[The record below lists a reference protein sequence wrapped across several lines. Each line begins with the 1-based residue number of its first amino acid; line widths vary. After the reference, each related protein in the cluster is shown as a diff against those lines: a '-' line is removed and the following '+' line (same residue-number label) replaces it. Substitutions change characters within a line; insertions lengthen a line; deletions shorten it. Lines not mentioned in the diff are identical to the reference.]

1 MKVFIGAGGTG
12 GHVFPALAIAQ
23 QLIAENNEVVWF
35 GTKNGI
41 ESKVV
46 PAAGILLHYI
56 NSKPLRGK
64 GLVGFICGFWGLLVS
79 LWQVFIYF
87 RCNKPD
93 VVLVMG
99 GYAAAALGIVAK
111 LYRIKLVLH
120 EQNAKAGLC
129 NRFLFYLAD
138 KVALGFAGAFVG
150 SKVKVVGNPVRPD
163 IVGVSNKSSEVL
175 HCLVLGGSQGAEPLN
190 QKISKAWLSMP
201 REKRPKLWHQVGEKN
216 KKSYLS
222 LYNNEAQVS
231 GFIENMSQAYAW
243 ADVIIARSGAMTVA
257 ECLAV
262 GKPVAWV
269 PYPYAADNHQY
280 FNALA
285 FLEVGNGWLWL
296 QEELTQESI
305 IDWWGMCVIDYRDY
319 HPKANASN
327 SIKLL
332 IDLLEV

>member
-12 GHVFPALAIAQ
+12 GHVFPALAVAK
-23 QLIAENNEVVWF
+23 QLIIENNEIVWF

-46 PAAGILLHYI
+46 PEAGIVINYI
-56 NSKPLRGK
+56 SSKPLRGK
-64 GLVGFICGFWGLLVS
+64 GLFGFIFGCWGLLLS
-79 LWQVFIYF
+79 LWQIFIYF
-87 RCNKPD
+87 RQNKPD

-99 GYAAAALGIVAK
+99 GYVAAALGIVAK
-111 LYRIKLVLH
+111 LYRVKLVLH

-129 NRFLFYLAD
+129 NRLLFLLAD
-138 KVALGFAGAFVG
+138 KVALGFAGAFKG
-150 SKVKVVGNPVRPD
+150 EKVKVVGNPIR
-163 IVGVSNKSSEVL
+163 SNIQYSEKQKSDKL

-190 QKISKAWLSMP
+190 EKVSKAWLSMA

-216 KKSYLS
+216 QKAYLS
-222 LYNNEAQVS
+222 LYNDDVQVS
-231 GFIENMSQAYAW
+231 GFIEDMSQAYAW
-243 ADVIIARSGAMTVA
+243 ADIIIARSGAMTVS

-285 FLEVGNGWLWL
+285 FLEISKGWLWL
-296 QEELTQESI
+296 QQELGQEAI
-305 IDWWGMCVIDYRDY
+305 IEWWESCMADYKDYPSTTIVNNAVRD
-319 HPKANASN
+319 
-327 SIKLL
+327 L
-332 IDLLEV
+332 IAFLET